1 MKILLIGGTGF
12 IGHNLERYWASRHV
26 VHTTGCVRKGAIFE
40 LDVMDDVEGSGEIR
54 RLCDEHKYDAVVYA
68 AGAKDVDWC
77 EQHMPDAR
85 IVNACGA
92 RNAAF
97 ASIGCQFVYISDSY
111 VFDGHDRSSGK
122 GNFTEKDVPAPKS
135 VYAVTK
141 RLGEVYALKH
151 HPNPLIVRTSSV
163 YGHGANILPWLRTVA
178 TPGMRVPLWHDRTI
192 SPTYVDDIAR
202 AIESLLLR
210 KAAGTFHVAGVS
222 QNRAQW
228 LLRMAV
234 NFNINT
240 AQMEST
246 SAPDDCRVPKN
257 LSLWCEKLKTNE
269 MPRSH
274 TSNLAQWVKLE
285 EEVSNG

>member
-12 IGHNLERYWASRHV
+12 IGHNLERYWAPRHV
-26 VHTTGCVRKGAIFE
+26 VHTTGCVKKGATFE
-40 LDVMDDVEGSGEIR
+40 LDLMDMGVSREIEDMGGEH
-54 RLCDEHKYDAVVYA
+54 CYDAVVYA
-68 AGAKDVDWC
+68 AGHKDVEWC
-77 EQHMPDAR
+77 EQHKADAR
-85 IVNACGA
+85 VINAD
-92 RNAAF
+92 AAGEV
-97 ASIGCQFVYISDSY
+97 AYVSRGCQFVYLSDSY
-111 VFDGHDRSSGK
+111 VFDGHDRASGK
-122 GNFTEKDVPAPKS
+122 GNFTEKDAPAPKS
-135 VYAVTK
+135 IYAVTK
-141 RLGEVYALKH
+141 RLGELFTHQRHRNALV
-151 HPNPLIVRTSSV
+151 VRTSSV
-163 YGHGANILPWLRTVA
+163 YGHGASILPWLRTVA

-192 SPTYVDDIAR
+192 SPTYVADVAR
-202 AIESLLLR
+202 AIESLLMR
-210 KAAGTFHVAGVS
+210 KAAGTFHVAGVP

-234 NFNINT
+234 NFDINT

>member
-12 IGHNLERYWASRHV
+12 IGHNLERYWAPKHV
-26 VHTTGCVRKGAIFE
+26 VHTTGCVKKGATFE
-40 LDVMDDVEGSGEIR
+40 VDVLDRRGSCPIG
-54 RLCDEHKYDAVVYA
+54 RLCEENKYDAVVYA
-68 AGAKDVDWC
+68 AGVKDAEWC
-77 EQHMPDAR
+77 EQHVSDAR
-85 IVNACGA
+85 DINATGV
-92 RNAAF
+92 RNAAH
-97 ASIGCQFVYISDSY
+97 ASAVRQFVYISDSY

-122 GNFTEKDVPAPKS
+122 GNFTEKDTPTPKS

-151 HPNPLIVRTSSV
+151 HPSPLIVRTSSV
-163 YGHGANILPWLRTVA
+163 YGHGAGILPWLRTVA
-178 TPGMRVPLWHDRTI
+178 SPGMRVPLWHDRTI
-192 SPTYVDDIAR
+192 SPTYVDDVAR
-202 AIESLLLR
+202 AIESLLMR
-210 KAAGTFHVAGVS
+210 KATGTFHVAGVS

-257 LSLWCEKLKTNE
+257 LSLWCEKLKTHE

-285 EEVSNG
+285 EVSNG